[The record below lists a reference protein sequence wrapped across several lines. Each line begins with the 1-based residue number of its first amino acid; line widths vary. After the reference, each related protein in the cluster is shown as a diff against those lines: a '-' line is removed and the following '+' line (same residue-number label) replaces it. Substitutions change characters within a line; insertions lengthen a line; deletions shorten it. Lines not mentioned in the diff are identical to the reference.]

1 MALNLQDKQA
11 IVAEVSEVAKGA
23 LSAVVADSRGVTVD
37 KMTELRKAGREAGV
51 YMRVVR
57 NTLLRRV
64 VEGTQFECLK
74 DTFVGPTL
82 IAYSMEHPGAAARLF
97 KEFAK
102 ANAKFEVKAAA
113 FEGELIPASQ
123 IDRLATLPT
132 YEEAIA
138 RLMATMK
145 EASAGKLVRT
155 LAAVRDAKEAAGVY
169 MRVVR
174 NTLLRRVVEGTQF
187 ECLKDTFVGP
197 TLIAYSMEHPGAAAR
212 LFKEFAKANAKFEVK
227 AAAFE
232 GELIPASQIDRLAT
246 LPTYEEAIARL
257 MATMKEA
264 SAGKLVRTL
273 AAVRDAKE
281 AA

>member
-113 FEGELIPASQ
+113 FEGELIPAS
-123 IDRLATLPT
+123 TLPT

-155 LAAVRDAKEAAGVY
+155 LAAVRDAKEAA
-169 MRVVR
+169 
-174 NTLLRRVVEGTQF
+174 
-187 ECLKDTFVGP
+187 
-197 TLIAYSMEHPGAAAR
+197 
-212 LFKEFAKANAKFEVK
+212 
-227 AAAFE
+227 
-232 GELIPASQIDRLAT
+232 
-246 LPTYEEAIARL
+246 
-257 MATMKEA
+257 
-264 SAGKLVRTL
+264 
-273 AAVRDAKE
+273 
-281 AA
+281 

>member
-113 FEGELIPASQ
+113 FEGELIGVS
-123 IDRLATLPT
+123 DRPPGN
-132 YEEAIA
+132 
-138 RLMATMK
+138 
-145 EASAGKLVRT
+145 SA
-155 LAAVRDAKEAAGVY
+155 D
-169 MRVVR
+169 
-174 NTLLRRVVEGTQF
+174 LRRSNCTPDGNHERSFGWQTGSHTGCCTRCKRSCVIAVVFIKHLLTY
-187 ECLKDTFVGP
+187 K
-197 TLIAYSMEHPGAAAR
+197 LI
-212 LFKEFAKANAKFEVK
+212 
-227 AAAFE
+227 
-232 GELIPASQIDRLAT
+232 LIFRNNLNV
-246 LPTYEEAIARL
+246 YH
-257 MATMKEA
+257 
-264 SAGKLVRTL
+264 
-273 AAVRDAKE
+273 
-281 AA
+281 

>member
-23 LSAVVADSRGVTVD
+23 LSAVVADSRGVTVG

-57 NTLLRRV
+57 NTLMRRA
-64 VEGTQFECLK
+64 VEGTDYECLK
-74 DTFVGPTL
+74 EAFVGPTL
-82 IAYSMEHPGAAARLF
+82 IAFSSEHPGAAARLF

-102 ANAKFEVKAAA
+102 ANPAFEIKAAA
-113 FEGELIPASQ
+113 FEGEFISGEN

-155 LAAVRDAKEAAGVY
+155 LAALHDQKEAA
-169 MRVVR
+169 
-174 NTLLRRVVEGTQF
+174 
-187 ECLKDTFVGP
+187 
-197 TLIAYSMEHPGAAAR
+197 
-212 LFKEFAKANAKFEVK
+212 
-227 AAAFE
+227 
-232 GELIPASQIDRLAT
+232 
-246 LPTYEEAIARL
+246 
-257 MATMKEA
+257 
-264 SAGKLVRTL
+264 
-273 AAVRDAKE
+273 
-281 AA
+281 

>member
-57 NTLLRRV
+57 NTLLRRA
-64 VEGTQFECLK
+64 VEGTAFECLK
-74 DTFVGPTL
+74 DAFVGPTL

-138 RLMATMK
+138 RLDVDHERSRCRQTGSYSGCCTRRKRSCLIA
-145 EASAGKLVRT
+145 LT
-155 LAAVRDAKEAAGVY
+155 LATHLLTYKTYSDIQEQLNVY
-169 MRVVR
+169 
-174 NTLLRRVVEGTQF
+174 
-187 ECLKDTFVGP
+187 
-197 TLIAYSMEHPGAAAR
+197 H
-212 LFKEFAKANAKFEVK
+212 
-227 AAAFE
+227 
-232 GELIPASQIDRLAT
+232 
-246 LPTYEEAIARL
+246 
-257 MATMKEA
+257 
-264 SAGKLVRTL
+264 
-273 AAVRDAKE
+273 
-281 AA
+281 

>member
-1 MALNLQDKQA
+1 
-11 IVAEVSEVAKGA
+11 
-23 LSAVVADSRGVTVD
+23 
-37 KMTELRKAGREAGV
+37 MTELRKAGREAGV

-57 NTLLRRV
+57 NTLLRRA
-64 VEGTQFECLK
+64 VEGTPFECLK
-74 DTFVGPTL
+74 DAFVGPTL

-155 LAAVRDAKEAAGVY
+155 LAAVRDAKK
-169 MRVVR
+169 
-174 NTLLRRVVEGTQF
+174 LLNRSYLF
-187 ECLKDTFVGP
+187 NAF
-197 TLIAYSMEHPGAAAR
+197 AY
-212 LFKEFAKANAKFEVK
+212 V
-227 AAAFE
+227 
-232 GELIPASQIDRLAT
+232 
-246 LPTYEEAIARL
+246 
-257 MATMKEA
+257 
-264 SAGKLVRTL
+264 
-273 AAVRDAKE
+273 
-281 AA
+281 

>member
-82 IAYSMEHPGAAARLF
+82 IAYSMEHPGAARLF

-123 IDRLATLPT
+123 IDRPLCRPT
-132 YEEAIA
+132 KKQLHA
-138 RLMATMK
+138 
-145 EASAGKLVRT
+145 
-155 LAAVRDAKEAAGVY
+155 
-169 MRVVR
+169 
-174 NTLLRRVVEGTQF
+174 
-187 ECLKDTFVGP
+187 
-197 TLIAYSMEHPGAAAR
+197 
-212 LFKEFAKANAKFEVK
+212 
-227 AAAFE
+227 
-232 GELIPASQIDRLAT
+232 
-246 LPTYEEAIARL
+246 
-257 MATMKEA
+257 
-264 SAGKLVRTL
+264 
-273 AAVRDAKE
+273 
-281 AA
+281 